1 MRKVKDIFHQY
12 LPGMEEGVVGIEYE
26 VGSAMRDLKTGVAH
40 FIEHLIH
47 REHSGEFY
55 NQLTA
60 KTSKD
65 QTKFQ
70 TKVPKDALKQSVEK
84 FMHLHHVSFNNT
96 HIEEEREIIKKE
108 EKEKHES
115 SAYTIINKANS
126 SLFQVESYG
135 SPVIGSQSNI
145 QSITKQDLMAGLEK
159 YVHAPVNLYII
170 GPWSEQEIHNV
181 IEMWSPFNTSEI
193 SSTSTSHS
201 DIAEARTCTYLH
213 NEKVYI
219 NSYRLPGTENFD
231 EIHFALLKKVWEKRI
246 SSIHEVHM
254 HITRYHSDGAMI
266 LYNKRNYDLNEQAKE
281 LLFKEV
287 SYKEYRLAQALLQ
300 LEIDNL
306 HENLESRLNPLYKA
320 FIRNGLP
327 SYEELNRNHNL
338 LTNQYRFSITCNNVS
353 REEDIGDEEHKHV
366 VPELVYNEEMNG
378 RYLTVSSSPLTDR
391 IHLMLRVNS
400 LSLGRLLVKEDIK
413 KIKRLT
419 KVGFLTSVRY
429 EGFHT
434 LLTFTFYNND
444 GLRAF
449 VNNLDFVNEEF
460 VWNTDNKEV
469 FYSSFENRIKYKLF
483 ELFVEEKEKVN
494 SFTIEGISI
503 VGNKVDVSFI
513 EKFLFNQR
521 PKQISQLSEPF
532 QKGSSLNSIEN
543 GAAVLYKL
551 PNPVFES
558 LKIQE
563 AAFALNGPIPSLVER
578 VREAGLAYSITQSI
592 CKGFESS
599 YIYWAIPCEPDS
611 QEQFFHIVRTW
622 LRTLTE
628 EHTALESW
636 FNNIWI
642 PWNVRTHKSVFH
654 LLRAVDR
661 NQFFKSTQNSTSLQ
675 DYINTLIDQ
684 RSMNISINK
693 EVALIE

>member
-1 MRKVKDIFHQY
+1 MMKVKDIFHQY
-12 LPGMEEGVVGIEYE
+12 LPSMEEGVVGIEYE
-26 VGSAMRDLKTGVAH
+26 VGSSTTGLKNGVAH

-47 REHSGEFY
+47 REHSGKFY

-70 TKVPKDALKQSVEK
+70 TKVHQDELKQSGERL
-84 FMHLHHVSFNNT
+84 FHLPYISFNNA
-96 HIEEEREIIKKE
+96 HIEEEREIIKNE

-115 SAYTIINKANS
+115 RAYTIINEGNS
-126 SLFQVESYG
+126 SLFHDESYG

-145 QSITKQDLMAGLEK
+145 LSITKQDLMEGIDI

-170 GPWSEQEIHNV
+170 GPWSEQEIRNV
-181 IEMWSPFNTSEI
+181 IEAKGQFNTTESFNTSI
-193 SSTSTSHS
+193 SQNEL
-201 DIAEARTCTYLH
+201 AEARTYTYLH

-219 NSYRLPGTENFD
+219 NSYRLPGTESFD
-231 EIHFALLKKVWEKRI
+231 EINFALLKKVWEKRI
-246 SSIHEVHM
+246 SSIDEVHM
-254 HITRYHSDGAMI
+254 HITLYHSDGAII
-266 LYNKRNYDLNEQAKE
+266 LDNKRGFDLNEQAKE
-281 LLFKEV
+281 MLFKEV

-306 HENLESRLNPLYKA
+306 HENLESRLNPLYKT
-320 FIRNGLP
+320 FIRNGFP
-327 SYEELNRNHNL
+327 SYKELNRNHNL
-338 LTNQYRFSITCNNVS
+338 LSNRFSFSITS
-353 REEDIGDEEHKHV
+353 HIAARDIGNEKDHKHV
-366 VPELVYNEEMNG
+366 VPELVYNKEMNG

-429 EGFHT
+429 EGVHT

-449 VNNLDFVNEEF
+449 INNLDFVNEKF

-469 FYSSFENRIKYKLF
+469 FYSSFENRIKYKMF
-483 ELFVEEKEKVN
+483 ELFVGETEKVD
-494 SFTIEGISI
+494 SFIIEGISV
-503 VGNKVDVSFI
+503 VGNKVDVSSI
-513 EKFLFNQR
+513 EKFLFNQGSK
-521 PKQISQLSEPF
+521 PTPQLSDPF
-532 QKGSSLNSIEN
+532 QKGSRLNSIEN

-592 CKGFESS
+592 CKGFEGS
-599 YIYWAIPCEPDS
+599 YIYWAIPCETDS
-611 QEQFFHIVRTW
+611 QEQFYHIVRTW
-622 LRTLTE
+622 LRTLSE
-628 EHTALESW
+628 EYTAVESW

-642 PWNVRTHKSVFH
+642 PWNVSAHKSVFH
-654 LLRAVDR
+654 LLRDVDR
-661 NQFFKSTQNSTSLQ
+661 NQYFKSNQNAPSLQ

-684 RSMNISINK
+684 KSMNISINK